1 MPRLNGIVIPLPT
14 PFTDSGEVDHDGI
27 RELTRFYLN
36 AGVHGLFALGTF
48 GQGPALSPDERKE
61 IARVVLETVGG
72 RIPTTIHV
80 GCADTPTTIA
90 LAKDAVEKGAPAV
103 AVVPPPT
110 ILNIRMTRSLPII
123 RRSMKLSAIPFLFTT
138 TPSTAVIV

>member
-72 RIPTTIHV
+72 MRRHAHNYST
-80 GCADTPTTIA
+80 G
-90 LAKDAVEKGAPAV
+90 K
-103 AVVPPPT
+103 
-110 ILNIRMTRSLPII
+110 
-123 RRSMKLSAIPFLFTT
+123 RRSGKGSPGRSRGPPLLF
-138 TPSTAVIV
+138 